1 MQYLSDITNSI
12 TEIPEVGVQLPE
24 CSVTYHLY
32 MTGYA
37 VCRIVLSLVYDRICS
52 VYDSITGVYESVDRC
67 VCR

>member
-1 MQYLSDITNSI
+1 MQYLSDITSSI

-37 VCRIVLSLVYDRICS
+37 VCRIVLQ
-52 VYDSITGVYESVDRC
+52 
-67 VCR
+67 VCMRVWTDVCAGDLTNTEQLLSR